1 MTARKFKVQVFV
13 HRIPITR
20 PVRTSFGTMSDRPSV
35 FVRVEDPDGYAGW
48 GEVWC
53 NYPSVGAEHRARLLM
68 ATVLPLAA
76 ELKLLDRPDILWTTL
91 SERLSVLS
99 IQTGEVGPIAQTIS
113 GLDCA
118 VQDLA
123 ARRTGQPLWR
133 HLGPAGSPR
142 VPVYASGINPD
153 RAAETA
159 RDAIAVGY
167 AGAKLKIGFDP
178 GLDRE
183 NLLGARALIGPGVP
197 LMADVNQGW
206 NLTQAMNFAPVCDD
220 AGLAWLEEPLRH
232 DAADA
237 DWTALAARV
246 STTLAAG
253 ENFSSFADF
262 KELPGRRN
270 LKVLQ
275 PDVGK
280 WGGAIMSLSIGRLS
294 AEHDLDFCPHW
305 LGSGVGLM
313 TALHVKAASRT
324 EGGYVEVDFN
334 PNPMREAILEAVV
347 VSRER
352 GVFTLS
358 DAPGI
363 GDIGPVVAMFNDA
376 CVMREECSF

>member
-1 MTARKFKVQVFV
+1 MSARKFKAQVFV
-13 HRIPITR
+13 HRIPIAR

-35 FVRVEDPDGYAGW
+35 FIRLEDSDGHAGW

-76 ELKLLDRPDILWTTL
+76 ELRLLDRPDVLWTTL
-91 SERLSVLS
+91 TERLSVLS
-99 IQTGEVGPIAQTIS
+99 IQTGEKGPIAQTIS

-133 HLGPAGSPR
+133 YLDPAGSPR

-153 RAAETA
+153 GAAETA
-159 RDAIAVGY
+159 RDAIAAGF

-178 GLDRE
+178 ELDRE

-206 NLTQAMNFAPVCDD
+206 NLAQAINFVPVCDE
-220 AGLAWLEEPLRH
+220 AGLTWLEEPLRH
-232 DAADA
+232 DGADT
-237 DWTALAARV
+237 DWAALAGRV
-246 STTLAAG
+246 STALAAG

-270 LKVLQ
+270 LQVLQ

-280 WGGAIMSLSIGRLS
+280 WGGAIMSLAIGRLS

-313 TALHVKAASRT
+313 TALHVKAASGT

-334 PNPMREAILEAVV
+334 PNPMREAILESIV

-352 GVFTLS
+352 GAITVS

-363 GDIGPVVAMFNDA
+363 GDIGLVVAQFTDA
-376 CVMREECSF
+376 CVMREERSF